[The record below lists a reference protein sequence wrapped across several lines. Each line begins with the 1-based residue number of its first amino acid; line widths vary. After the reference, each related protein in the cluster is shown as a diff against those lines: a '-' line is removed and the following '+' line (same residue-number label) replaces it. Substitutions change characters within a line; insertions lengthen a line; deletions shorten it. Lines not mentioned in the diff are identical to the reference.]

1 MNRIIQ
7 IICYLSVAFFS
18 GSIVAASNFDSS
30 KPLVCAIIE
39 VLDCDIYNE
48 CARVNANAV
57 NLPDIF
63 RMDIKKK
70 EMVGADRTT
79 KIQHVTHNEG
89 GIILQGTSDYGRAW
103 SVVLSESTGKYT
115 GAVAGDEFGFIIFGS
130 CLAD

>member
-18 GSIVAASNFDSS
+18 GSIVAASDFDGS
-30 KPLVCAIIE
+30 KSLICAIVE
-39 VLDCDIYNE
+39 VLDCDVYNE

-70 EMVGADRTT
+70 EMVGADRAT
-79 KIQHVTHNEG
+79 KIQHVTHNEED
-89 GIILQGTSDYGRAW
+89 IILQGTSDYGRAW
-103 SVVLSESTGKYT
+103 SVVLSQSTGKYT
-115 GAVAGDEFGFIIFGS
+115 GAVAANDFGFLIFGS
-130 CLAD
+130 CLPD